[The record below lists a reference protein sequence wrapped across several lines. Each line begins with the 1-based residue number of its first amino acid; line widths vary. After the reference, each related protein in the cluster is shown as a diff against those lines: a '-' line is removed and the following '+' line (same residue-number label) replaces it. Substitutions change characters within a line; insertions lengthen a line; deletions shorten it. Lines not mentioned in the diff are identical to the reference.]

1 MQEGF
6 CLCNNK
12 GNACFASSETKKR
25 FPAPSQKLS
34 LCLQTPEPLQILI
47 VVFLVVVG
55 IQLVYLLL
63 FLIAWSRK
71 PKKRADGEVPVSV
84 VVCAHDEID
93 NLRQLIPELL
103 SQDYPAFEV
112 IIVNDRSND
121 DTFDYLLEATQ
132 SDSRLRM
139 VNVKETPERV
149 NGKKYGIT
157 LGIRA
162 ASYEWVLLTD
172 ADCRP
177 NGPQWIRSMS
187 AHFTDDAKFVL
198 GFSPYTRKPGFLN
211 RFIRFETILTAV
223 QYFAFGW
230 LGNPYM
236 GVGRNLAYRKSLFLA
251 EKGFNNFLHVTGGD
265 DDLFVNMH
273 ARGRNTRLE
282 IAPESQVFSVPKTT
296 WRAYYDQKVRHLSV
310 GKRYRFS
317 HRFLLGLFSLTWILT
332 WICWL
337 VLVGWL
343 IISFEVPASVQD
355 PETYLILLP
364 FVLRWALLFILLRSM
379 LKKASLTFS
388 LWTLPLLDFIY
399 AIYYLS
405 TGFVALTTKKIR
417 WRK

>member
-1 MQEGF
+1 MFLRSPQQKTLSGF
-6 CLCNNK
+6 VSK
-12 GNACFASSETKKR
+12 AIFV
-25 FPAPSQKLS
+25 P
-34 LCLQTPEPLQILI
+34 QTPEPLQILI

-55 IQLVYLLL
+55 IQLIYLLA
-63 FLIAWSRK
+63 FLIAFVRK
-71 PKKRADGEVPVSV
+71 RKHGPGGEVPVSI
-84 VVCAHDEID
+84 VVCAHDEAE
-93 NLRQLIPELL
+93 NLAELVPQLL
-103 SQDYPAFEV
+103 SQDYPEFEV

-121 DTFDYLLEATQ
+121 NTFDYLLEATQ
-132 SDSRLRM
+132 QHPRLRM

-149 NGKKYGIT
+149 NGKKYGLT
-157 LGIRA
+157 LGIKA
-162 ASYEWVLLTD
+162 ATHEWILLTD

-177 NGPQWIRSMS
+177 NSPNWIRRMS

-198 GFSPYTRKPGFLN
+198 GFSPYVRKSGFLN

-236 GVGRNLAYRKSLFLA
+236 GVGRNLAYRKSLFL
-251 EKGFNNFLHVTGGD
+251 EQKGFNNFLHVTGGD

-282 IAPESQVFSVPKTT
+282 LASESQMYSQPKTT
-296 WRAYYDQKVRHLSV
+296 WRSYYEQKVRHLSV

-332 WICWL
+332 WVTWIILFTWL
-337 VLVGWL
+337 LT
-343 IISFEVPASVQD
+343 SFEVPASVQRA
-355 PETYLILLP
+355 ETYLIVAP
-364 FVLRWALLFILLRSM
+364 FLLRWILLFLLLKSFV
-379 LKKASLTFS
+379 KKASVAFS
-388 LWTLPLLDFIY
+388 LWSLPLLDIIY